1 MVSPQDEIRV
11 SRVVFDYAARI
22 GQEQDLDRLLMLV
35 ADMARDLV
43 AADRCSIWM
52 ADPATGELWT
62 RVAHG
67 VAPIRVPAGHGLVG
81 ACVESNEIILV
92 NDALNDPRLFR
103 SVGEKTGYET
113 RSVLCM
119 PLHGASD
126 RVIGAFQALN
136 KEGGFSPEDVK
147 LLHLAA
153 SYSASAIETQSLRKE
168 AAQAQIMLRELEIAR
183 DVQMRLFPRTLP
195 TVPGVEYEC
204 CCFPA
209 KFVGGDYYDVIPMPG
224 GRTCITLGDVSGK
237 GIPAAVLMASIQASI
252 RVNMTRGADSLVDA
266 IRVLNQTVYS
276 TTAAER
282 YTVLFTAFLE
292 PGARRMTY
300 LNGGQA
306 APMLLRASGT
316 MERLDV
322 GGPPIGLIPVAPYRE
337 ATIELQPGDLLVV
350 FSDGVSEV
358 NNPVGD
364 IWNEEELEQ
373 VVRSCA
379 GLSAREARARILDAA
394 QRFGDG
400 ADPADDLTLTVFRC
414 I

>member
-11 SRVVFDYAARI
+11 SRVVFEYAARI
-22 GQEQDLDRLLMLV
+22 GQEQDLDHLLVLV
-35 ADMARDLV
+35 ADMARDLL

-52 ADPATGELWT
+52 IDPATSELWT

-67 VAPIRVPAGHGLVG
+67 VEPIRVPAGHGLVG
-81 ACVESNEIILV
+81 ACVQSNEIVLV
-92 NDALNDPRLFR
+92 NEALDDPRFSR
-103 SVGEKTGYET
+103 STAQRTGYEVH
-113 RSVLCM
+113 SVLCM
-119 PLHGASD
+119 PLHGASG
-126 RVIGAFQALN
+126 RVIGAFQAFN
-136 KEGGFSPEDVK
+136 KHGGFSPEDVK

-153 SYSASAIETQSLRKE
+153 SYSASAIETQALRKE
-168 AAQAQIMLRELEIAR
+168 AEQAQLMLRELEIAR
-183 DVQMRLFPRTLP
+183 DVQVRLFPRTLP
-195 TVPGVEYEC
+195 VISGVEYEC
-204 CCFPA
+204 CCYPA

-252 RVNMTRGADSLVDA
+252 RVSMTRGADSLVDA
-266 IRVLNQTVYS
+266 IRALNQTVYS

-282 YTVLFTAFLE
+282 YTTLFTAFLE

-306 APMLLRASGT
+306 APMLLRASGGV
-316 MERLDV
+316 ERLDV
-322 GGPPIGLIPVAPYRE
+322 GGPPVGLIPVAPYRE
-337 ATIELQPGDLLVV
+337 AVIDLEAGDLLVV

-358 NNPVGD
+358 NNPHGD
-364 IWNEEELEQ
+364 IWSEEELEQ

-379 GLSAREARARILDAA
+379 GLPACEARERILGAA
-394 QRFGDG
+394 QGFSDG
-400 ADPADDLTLTVFRC
+400 AEPSDDLTLTVFRC